1 MLPLEDFRTHCN
13 SLAMKKILT
22 FMVSLIFIFGFLS
35 PAYSH
40 GGGLDDQGGHNC
52 RKGACAGTYHCH
64 QPRGPVC
71 QKALG
76 IKPKTSKN
84 K

>member
-1 MLPLEDFRTHCN
+1 
-13 SLAMKKILT
+13 MKKLLILI
-22 FMVSLIFIFGFLS
+22 VSLVFAVGTLS
-35 PAYSH
+35 PAYAH
-40 GGGLDDQGGHNC
+40 GGGLDSQGGHNC

-64 QPRGPVC
+64 QPRGPEC

-76 IKPKTSKN
+76 VKPKTSKN